1 MLSSVYRDATERAF
15 DRRLNLYL
23 RTLIAEVA
31 TPDEPPDR
39 QFQSL
44 GEPLFELPLSG
55 WYWQITRTD
64 TDKPEVRASRSL
76 WDKKLPKLD
85 ERGAELSAAG
95 IRIAYVDGPEGQ
107 SLRMVERPVDLGA
120 DGKFLVGVAG
130 DASEI
135 FDETRSFD
143 YYLGGTFTAL
153 GIVLLLTT
161 IFQVR
166 FGLAPL
172 KRISDSIADIRSGR
186 AERLEGEFPV
196 EIAPLARETNALID
210 ANREIVERART
221 HVGNLAHAIKT
232 PLSVIVN
239 EASAHGSDP
248 FARKMLE
255 QTDVMRDQVA
265 HHLER
270 ARIAAR
276 VSIIGTV
283 TEVAPAIEALQ
294 RTMEKI
300 HRDRGI
306 VIEVQADPKA
316 KFRGERQ
323 DLEEMAGNLVDNA
336 CKWASSRVFIEVLV
350 GPAEP
355 GLGPTLRLI
364 VDDDGRGLSAAERAQ
379 VSRRGQRLDESK
391 PGSGLGTFDRGRSC
405 RALRRQPV
413 ARQRTNRR
421 FAGRIDATRD
431 LAGLNHVREVA
442 IAKRLLNARAVR
454 VSGGGVSPSAQV
466 RKHHRAHGPD
476 IDRAA
481 EGLSRA
487 ASAASAG
494 AADAGVRTRDRARP
508 GCRRRQPRAGTIAQ
522 GGAQPEGDAPPP
534 ARSEDDVPLASRSGD
549 IARFL
554 FRPIEPFL
562 VDGNAPIRPGQ
573 IRRTSL
579 MPIWQWLVR
588 DGAPDQ
594 VREFEQALGRDAQGR
609 DGLPPEAPLRKLQAA
624 VADAIFQVTSPSG
637 GDNQRTLSR
646 IGAPNVIEDLLP
658 IGSVLQARDA
668 LDGVAAGCR
677 CRCAISRI
685 PRLNR
690 PSRR

>member
-1 MLSSVYRDATERAF
+1 MHRNSLATRLFFSASAWVLVILVITGFVLSSVYTNATERAF

-31 TPDEPPDR
+31 TPDEPADR

-64 TDKPEVRASRSL
+64 TDKADVRASRSL

-85 ERGAELSAAG
+85 DRGIDLSAAG
-95 IRIAYVDGPEGQ
+95 IRVGYVEGPEGQ
-107 SLRMVERPVDLGA
+107 SLRIVERPVDLGA
-120 DGKFLVGVAG
+120 EGKFLVGVAG

-143 YYLGGTFTAL
+143 YYLGSTFTAL

-161 IFQVR
+161 VFQVR

-172 KRISDSIADIRSGR
+172 KRISEAIAAIRSGR
-186 AERLEGEFPV
+186 AERLEGDFPV

-239 EASAHGSDP
+239 EASAHDADP
-248 FARKMLE
+248 FASKVLE
-255 QTDVMRDQVA
+255 QADMMRNQVA

-276 VSIIGTV
+276 VTIVGTV

-306 VIEVQADPKA
+306 SIEVKADPRA

-350 GPAEP
+350 ERSAKGGDGPW
-355 GLGPTLRLI
+355 LRII

-391 PGSGLGTFDRGRSC
+391 PGSGLGLSIVVDLV
-405 RALRRQPV
+405 ALY
-413 ARQRTNRR
+413 
-421 FAGRIDATRD
+421 
-431 LAGLNHVREVA
+431 
-442 IAKRLLNARAVR
+442 
-454 VSGGGVSPSAQV
+454 GGS
-466 RKHHRAHGPD
+466 
-476 IDRAA
+476 
-481 EGLSRA
+481 L
-487 ASAASAG
+487 
-494 AADAGVRTRDRARP
+494 T
-508 GCRRRQPRAGTIAQ
+508 
-522 GGAQPEGDAPPP
+522 
-534 ARSEDDVPLASRSGD
+534 L
-549 IARFL
+549 
-554 FRPIEPFL
+554 
-562 VDGNAPIRPGQ
+562 GNAPIGGLRAELVLPGVQ
-573 IRRTSL
+573 
-579 MPIWQWLVR
+579 
-588 DGAPDQ
+588 
-594 VREFEQALGRDAQGR
+594 
-609 DGLPPEAPLRKLQAA
+609 
-624 VADAIFQVTSPSG
+624 
-637 GDNQRTLSR
+637 
-646 IGAPNVIEDLLP
+646 
-658 IGSVLQARDA
+658 
-668 LDGVAAGCR
+668 
-677 CRCAISRI
+677 
-685 PRLNR
+685 
-690 PSRR
+690 

>member
-1 MLSSVYRDATERAF
+1 MRRNSLATRLFFSATAWVVVILVITGFVLSSVYKNATERAF

-64 TDKPEVRASRSL
+64 SEKADVRASRSL
-76 WDKKLPKLD
+76 WDKKLPKLED
-85 ERGAELSAAG
+85 RGVELTAAG
-95 IRIAYVDGPEGQ
+95 IRLAYVDGPEGQ
-107 SLRMVERPVDLGA
+107 SLRMVERPVDLGV
-120 DGKFLVGVAG
+120 DGKYLVCVAG
-130 DASEI
+130 DATEI

-143 YYLGGTFTAL
+143 YYLGGTFAAL

-172 KRISDSIADIRSGR
+172 KRISESIADIRSGR
-186 AERLEGEFPV
+186 AERLEDEFPV

-239 EASAHGSDP
+239 EAAAHGADP
-248 FARKMLE
+248 FAHKVLE
-255 QTDVMRDQVA
+255 QADVMRDQVA

-276 VSIIGTV
+276 VTIIGTV
-283 TEVAPAIEALQ
+283 TEVAPVIEALQ

-306 VIEVQADPKA
+306 VIEVKADPRGR
-316 KFRGERQ
+316 FRGERQ

-350 GPAEP
+350 ERPAEP
-355 GLGPTLRLI
+355 GAGPQLRII

-391 PGSGLGTFDRGRSC
+391 PGSGLGLSI
-405 RALRRQPV
+405 V
-413 ARQRTNRR
+413 V
-421 FAGRIDATRD
+421 D
-431 LAGLNHVREVA
+431 LAALY
-442 IAKRLLNARAVR
+442 
-454 VSGGGVSPSAQV
+454 GGS
-466 RKHHRAHGPD
+466 
-476 IDRAA
+476 
-481 EGLSRA
+481 LS
-487 ASAASAG
+487 
-494 AADAGVRTRDRARP
+494 
-508 GCRRRQPRAGTIAQ
+508 
-522 GGAQPEGDAPPP
+522 
-534 ARSEDDVPLASRSGD
+534 LA
-549 IARFL
+549 
-554 FRPIEPFL
+554 
-562 VDGNAPIRPGQ
+562 NAPIGGLRAE
-573 IRRTSL
+573 
-579 MPIWQWLVR
+579 LV
-588 DGAPDQ
+588 
-594 VREFEQALGRDAQGR
+594 
-609 DGLPPEAPLRKLQAA
+609 LPA
-624 VADAIFQVTSPSG
+624 VQ
-637 GDNQRTLSR
+637 
-646 IGAPNVIEDLLP
+646 
-658 IGSVLQARDA
+658 
-668 LDGVAAGCR
+668 
-677 CRCAISRI
+677 
-685 PRLNR
+685 
-690 PSRR
+690 